1 MKKRIRAVLC
11 MICMVI
17 GMNLLLAGC
26 FYYAVNCKKTLRDTS
41 VSPDERYEL
50 TLIEIGEPAWPFGSA
65 SGRII
70 LNEGATN
77 ISQTDF
83 ELRNDGCSISSND
96 WAVTWNENYVE
107 VILSGEE
114 QFDERILL
122 YFDGTM
128 QCQTLDNET
137 EPTVSQAEIDPLDIQ
152 VVENRENELVFTFSI
167 DEYIRSYNSYY
178 ERGYCRS
185 YLTPASQWQCYT
197 YDSANILKL
206 LLFFLH

>member
-1 MKKRIRAVLC
+1 MKNRIRAVLC

-65 SGRII
+65 SGRLI

-83 ELRNDGCSISSND
+83 ELRNDVCSISSND
-96 WAVTWNENYVE
+96 WAVTWNENYV
-107 VILSGEE
+107 
-114 QFDERILL
+114 DE
-122 YFDGTM
+122 
-128 QCQTLDNET
+128 
-137 EPTVSQAEIDPLDIQ
+137 
-152 VVENRENELVFTFSI
+152 
-167 DEYIRSYNSYY
+167 
-178 ERGYCRS
+178 
-185 YLTPASQWQCYT
+185 
-197 YDSANILKL
+197 
-206 LLFFLH
+206 

>member
-26 FYYAVNCKKTLRDTS
+26 FYYAVNCKKTLQDTS

-65 SGRII
+65 SGQLI

-128 QCQTLDNET
+128 QCQTLILWIFRSWRTGKMNWFSPSPSMNISEAIT
-137 EPTVSQAEIDPLDIQ
+137 ATMKGATAEA
-152 VVENRENELVFTFSI
+152 T
-167 DEYIRSYNSYY
+167 
-178 ERGYCRS
+178 
-185 YLTPASQWQCYT
+185 
-197 YDSANILKL
+197 
-206 LLFFLH
+206 

>member
-1 MKKRIRAVLC
+1 MKNRIRAVLC

-65 SGRII
+65 SGRLI
-70 LNEGATN
+70 LNEGATK

-83 ELRNDGCSISSND
+83 ELRYDGCSISSND
-96 WAVTWNENYVE
+96 WSVTWNENYVE

-114 QFDERILL
+114 QFDEQILL
-122 YFDGTM
+122 YFDGSTPDFG
-128 QCQTLDNET
+128 QR
-137 EPTVSQAEIDPLDIQ
+137 
-152 VVENRENELVFTFSI
+152 NRADCISGGNRCS
-167 DEYIRSYNSYY
+167 
-178 ERGYCRS
+178 GY
-185 YLTPASQWQCYT
+185 
-197 YDSANILKL
+197 
-206 LLFFLH
+206 